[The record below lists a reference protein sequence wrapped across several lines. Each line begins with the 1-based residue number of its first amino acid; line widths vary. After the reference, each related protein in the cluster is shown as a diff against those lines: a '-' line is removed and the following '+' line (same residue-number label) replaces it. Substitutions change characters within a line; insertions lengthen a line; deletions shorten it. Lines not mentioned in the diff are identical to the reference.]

1 VPLARCPGCAGFPRR
16 TDWAAVKPPSDSSL
30 RVCLSFRV
38 LPSETL
44 SASRS
49 LRTPLLDFGSL
60 QHMLDSAIHKP
71 RAFQARFGPRSGFG
85 HPLRGFR
92 PPNPR
97 RLCFAPAA
105 LVGFALRSFLL
116 QRGDRSV
123 SARSRPH
130 AVLPAGKR
138 SARGGG
144 PARQA
149 AASGFRPASQ
159 SLAIGKCLAG
169 RLLDAPVGFFLP
181 RCSSR
186 CLERGLTRSPPSRFS
201 IAIPC
206 GFALASAPEFRQHR
220 PGRDRRP

>member
-1 VPLARCPGCAGFPRR
+1 VPLTRCSGCAGFPRR

-49 LRTPLLDFGSL
+49 SRTPLMDFRSL

-71 RAFQARFGPRSGFG
+71 RAFPARFGPRSGFG

-105 LVGFALRSFLL
+105 LVGFALRSFSCNAVIKAFPL
-116 QRGDRSV
+116 DR
-123 SARSRPH
+123 AHMP
-130 AVLPAGKR
+130 
-138 SARGGG
+138 
-144 PARQA
+144 
-149 AASGFRPASQ
+149 FRPPVNAPQGAEGRPDRPRLLGFAPRRNPSQ
-159 SLAIGKCLAG
+159 S
-169 RLLDAPVGFFLP
+169 
-181 RCSSR
+181 
-186 CLERGLTRSPPSRFS
+186 
-201 IAIPC
+201 
-206 GFALASAPEFRQHR
+206 ASV
-220 PGRDRRP
+220 